1 METPSEGFQLLLL
14 KGKSLKMKKMSAA
27 ESSFN
32 LWLLIGKVNHSIMLI
47 RQRELNQHHIPVRQ
61 TLVLYTIQALGD
73 KATLSEVAR
82 LVEREV
88 HVVSRQAVSM
98 EKDGLIKRIKNTPKS
113 NLLRLELTEKGQ
125 EMVKVAR
132 ESESISEILAFLT
145 AGERKQMELILNRI
159 LTSVEKYHVD

>member
-1 METPSEGFQLLLL
+1 MN
-14 KGKSLKMKKMSAA
+14 KMDAA

-61 TLVLYTIQALGD
+61 TLVLYTIQALGE
-73 KATLSEVAR
+73 KATLSEVAK

-113 NLLRLELTEKGQ
+113 NLLRLELTERGL
-125 EMVKVAR
+125 EVVKVAR
-132 ESESISEILAFLT
+132 ESESITSILSFLT
-145 AGERKQMELILNRI
+145 GEERKQMESILNRI
-159 LTSVEKYHVD
+159 LGRVEKYNAGS

>member
-1 METPSEGFQLLLL
+1 MN
-14 KGKSLKMKKMSAA
+14 KVSAF

-32 LWLLIGKVNHSIMLI
+32 IWLLIVKVNHAIMLI
-47 RQRELNQHHIPVRQ
+47 RQRELNQHHISVRQ
-61 TLVLYTIQALGD
+61 TLVLYTIQALGE

-113 NLLRLELTEKGQ
+113 NLLRLELTERGL

-132 ESESISEILAFLT
+132 ESESISAILSFLT
-145 AGERKQMELILNRI
+145 AEERQQMESILNRI
-159 LTSVEKYHVD
+159 LTRVEKYNAA

>member
-1 METPSEGFQLLLL
+1 MN
-14 KGKSLKMKKMSAA
+14 KMDAA

-61 TLVLYTIQALGD
+61 TLVLYTIQALGE
-73 KATLSEVAR
+73 KATLSEVAK

-113 NLLRLELTEKGQ
+113 NLLRLELTERGT
-125 EMVKVAR
+125 EVVKIAR
-132 ESESISEILAFLT
+132 ESESITSILSFLT
-145 AGERKQMELILNRI
+145 AEERKQMESILNRI
-159 LTSVEKYHVD
+159 LARVEKYNAGS

>member
-1 METPSEGFQLLLL
+1 MN
-14 KGKSLKMKKMSAA
+14 KVSAF

-32 LWLLIGKVNHSIMLI
+32 IWLLIGKVNHAIMLI

-61 TLVLYTIQALGD
+61 TLVLYTIQALGE

-98 EKDGLIKRIKNTPKS
+98 
-113 NLLRLELTEKGQ
+113 
-125 EMVKVAR
+125 
-132 ESESISEILAFLT
+132 
-145 AGERKQMELILNRI
+145 
-159 LTSVEKYHVD
+159 

>member
-1 METPSEGFQLLLL
+1 MN
-14 KGKSLKMKKMSAA
+14 KMDAA

-61 TLVLYTIQALGD
+61 TLVLYTIQELGE
-73 KATLSEVAR
+73 KATLSEVAK

-113 NLLRLELTEKGQ
+113 NLLRLELTERGM
-125 EMVKVAR
+125 EVVKVAR
-132 ESESISEILAFLT
+132 ESESITSILSFLT
-145 AGERKQMELILNRI
+145 AEERKQMESILNRI
-159 LTSVEKYHVD
+159 LARVEKYNAGS